1 MITTERAIGSDW
13 LVSSGVKEGDT
24 IIVSGLQKVRPGATV
39 QITNSA
45 SNEQQ

>member
-13 LVSSGVKEGDT
+13 LVSDGVQEGDKVIT
-24 IIVSGLQKVRPGATV
+24 SGLQKVRPGATV
-39 QITNSA
+39 QISNSA